1 MAIKII
7 RRDKLDKKNHF
18 TLKNLTLGSMLG
30 YAFFAPVSITIS
42 EIFFIITMLLFVI
55 RAVKREI
62 NIRDFFSTP
71 LSLPIAVFV
80 LIHLV
85 NAVFGVDMKSGLID
99 FRKAYLILAFFTA
112 ANVYTEV
119 YPLRMGAGF
128 FAGGAAFVGA
138 WCVFNTITHKYVNH
152 EAFFRA
158 VSFSGNHMHA
168 GGMLMMG
175 LVTAAGIVAY
185 RLKNENGDHTPKF
198 LYITAMFLIALGLLG
213 TSTRSSWIGAAAG
226 VFMLSFMVDK
236 KFFAVLLISA
246 AIVAGISWNSSFM
259 ERFRDSFNLEKGNSQ
274 SERLLMWDSGLKM
287 IHDRPLI
294 GVGTGNVD
302 KVYPKYI
309 SPSAIEPNAGHL
321 HNNFIQIAV
330 IDGLPGLAAFLW
342 IFAAFWTEM
351 YRGIKAAQNPVF
363 KYVLMAALCVNA
375 AFFINGFFEY
385 NFFSSQVALIFWYLM
400 GVAFAALRLEKKAIT
415 QTK

>member
-1 MAIKII
+1 
-7 RRDKLDKKNHF
+7 LEKKFGFN
-18 TLKNLTLGSMLG
+18 LKDFALGAMLG
-30 YAFFAPVSITIS
+30 YAFFAPVSITIA
-42 EIFFIITMLLFVI
+42 EIFFIITMIFVVI
-55 RAVKREI
+55 RGVKSGLTFGGI
-62 NIRDFFSTP
+62 FSTP
-71 LSLPIAVFV
+71 VSLPIAVFV
-80 LIHLV
+80 VIHLV
-85 NAVFGVDMKSGLID
+85 NAIFGVDMKAGLID
-99 FRKAYLILAFFTA
+99 FKKVYLILAFFTA
-112 ANVYTEV
+112 VNVYDEV

-128 FAGGAAFVGA
+128 FAGGSAFVGA
-138 WCVFNTITHKYVNH
+138 WCVATTIIHKYIHH
-152 EAFFRA
+152 ETLFRA

-175 LVTAAGIVAY
+175 LITSAGIVAY
-185 RLKNENGDHTPKF
+185 RFKNENADHTPKF
-198 LYITAMFLIALGLLG
+198 LYVGAMILCALGLLG
-213 TSTRSSWIGAAAG
+213 TFTRSSWIGAAAG
-226 VFMLSFMVDK
+226 VLLLTFMVDK
-236 KFFAVLLISA
+236 RFFAVLLISA
-246 AIVAGISWNSSFM
+246 VIVAGLSWKTSFM
-259 ERFRDSFNLEKGNSQ
+259 ERFKDSFNLDKGNSQ

-342 IFAAFWTEM
+342 IFAAFWIEM
-351 YRGIKAAQNPVF
+351 YRGIKNARNAVF
-363 KYVLMAALCVNA
+363 RYVLMGALCVNV

-400 GVAFAALRLEKKAIT
+400 GVAFAAIRLERKAVT
-415 QTK
+415 NTK